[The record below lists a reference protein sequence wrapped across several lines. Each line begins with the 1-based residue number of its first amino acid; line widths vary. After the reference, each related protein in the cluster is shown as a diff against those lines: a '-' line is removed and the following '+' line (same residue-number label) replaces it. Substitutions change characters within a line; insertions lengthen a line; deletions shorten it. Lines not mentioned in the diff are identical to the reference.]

1 MPQAVYFLLLPNV
14 LSLDVSGPA
23 ETLRL
28 AGSFSLRY
36 LSPCLLYT
44 SPSPRD

>member
-23 ETLRL
+23 ETC
-28 AGSFSLRY
+28 A
-36 LSPCLLYT
+36 SPGRSACVT
-44 SPSPRD
+44 SARRRSSSAPSA

>member
-1 MPQAVYFLLLPNV
+1 MSQAVYFLLLPNV

-28 AGSFSLRY
+28 AGSSACVISARCHR
-36 LSPCLLYT
+36 S
-44 SPSPRD
+44 SAPSA